1 MRIVFITN
9 NYTPYS
15 GGVVS
20 SINASVDALRKAGHE
35 VFIITLD
42 FLGVVHDDPPYV
54 LRIPCLFKFTYN
66 QNPLAIPWRPYHHM
80 MRMIRALKPDIIH
93 THHPFYLGSIA
104 LKIAQKLSLPIVFT
118 YHTIYEGYAH
128 YVPLPQWLT
137 RYAATKKVMRFC
149 RDVDGIIAPSNFICQ
164 QVQSHV
170 IQTPI
175 VVIPSGLQELFL
187 LPGPFVLSLSK
198 HKWDLS
204 FDPAFV
210 KTSAGTAG
218 QGHSPTKPWRRRI
231 RTNGNVQLS
240 TQIFQLLYVGRF
252 TQEKN
257 IPFILDVMQM
267 LQQNSPRYTS
277 PAHAKHADERIA
289 LRAHNKFQLKL
300 VGYGIE
306 YDNLRAYA
314 YHTLNLSEDVVQF
327 IHKPPKQELLGHY
340 RQADLF
346 LFPSYTDTQGLVL
359 AEAMACG
366 VPVLAIHGPGQQDIV
381 HNGYNGFLVAE
392 RRDMA
397 EKIVAIAQDQALHT
411 LLRQGAFETSKK
423 YHPQRVTESLMSFYR
438 DVLDKNVEYR

>member
-1 MRIVFITN
+1 
-9 NYTPYS
+9 
-15 GGVVS
+15 
-20 SINASVDALRKAGHE
+20 
-35 VFIITLD
+35 
-42 FLGVVHDDPPYV
+42 
-54 LRIPCLFKFTYN
+54 
-66 QNPLAIPWRPYHHM
+66 M
-80 MRMIRALKPDIIH
+80 MRMIHALKPDIIH

-187 LPGPFVLSLSK
+187 LPM
-198 HKWDLS
+198 DS
-204 FDPAFV
+204 FEVGD
-210 KTSAGTAG
+210 
-218 QGHSPTKPWRRRI
+218 
-231 RTNGNVQLS
+231 NDS
-240 TQIFQLLYVGRF
+240 TPIFQLLYVGRF

-300 VGYGIE
+300 VGYGVE
-306 YDNLRAYA
+306 HDNLRAYA

-327 IHKPPKQELLGHY
+327 IHKPSKQELLEHY

-397 EKIVAIAQDQALHT
+397 EKIMAIAQDQALHT

-423 YHPQRVTESLMSFYR
+423 YHPQLVAESLMSFYR
-438 DVLDKNVEYR
+438 EVLDKNVEYR